1 MSYSF
6 INPPQVDGH
15 EQVFW
20 PPTDQGMPYT
30 PLTKQA
36 LVLSFKAH
44 KNQQDKSGL
53 PYVYHPFHL
62 ADQMRTE
69 AEACVALL
77 HDTIEDA
84 GYTLQTLKDAG
95 MPDEVIEA
103 VLALTHDSRTPY
115 LDYVLGLRDKPLA
128 RAVKTADLKHN
139 SNLSRLD
146 TVTPK
151 DRRRYVKYQ
160 MALALLDD
168 SMDHFD
174 AALNPPTW
182 RKRIPLDEQRY
193 YFLSVFY
200 DESGQWQ
207 KLSLDIEAASDK
219 HYVFPACYAKRL
231 NEILDPATSLFEA
244 LANAIDEGGIGSVLV
259 AMDRNDITYQ
269 AFHY

>member
-15 EQVFW
+15 KQVFW

-30 PLTKQA
+30 TLTKRA

-44 KNQQDKSGL
+44 KNQRDKSGL

-84 GYTLQTLKDAG
+84 GYTPQTLKDAG

-128 RAVKTADLKHN
+128 RAVKIADLKHN

-182 RKRIPLDEQRY
+182 RKRIPLDEQRLC
-193 YFLSVFY
+193 FLSVYY
-200 DESGQWQ
+200 DVAGVWQ
-207 KLSLDIEAASDK
+207 RLSLDVETASDS
-219 HYVFPACYAKRL
+219 HYEFSADYAAQL
-231 NEILDPATSLFEA
+231 HEALDPATSLFEA

-259 AMDRNDITYQ
+259 AMDRNDIPYQ

>member
-15 EQVFW
+15 KQVFW

-30 PLTKQA
+30 TLTKRA
-36 LVLSFKAH
+36 LILSFKAH
-44 KNQQDKSGL
+44 KNQRDKSGL

-84 GYTLQTLKDAG
+84 GYTPQTLKDAG

-128 RAVKTADLKHN
+128 RAVKIADLKHN

-151 DRRRYVKYQ
+151 DHRRYVKYQ

-244 LANAIDEGGIGSVLV
+244 LANAIDQGGMGTVLD
-259 AMDRNDITYQ
+259 ALNRSNIPYQ